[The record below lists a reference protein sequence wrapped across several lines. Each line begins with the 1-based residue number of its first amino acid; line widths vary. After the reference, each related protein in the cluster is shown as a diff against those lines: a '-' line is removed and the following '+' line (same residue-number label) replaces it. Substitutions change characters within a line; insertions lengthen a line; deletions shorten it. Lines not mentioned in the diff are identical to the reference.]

1 MILIIGASGRLGG
14 IVARRLLADGQ
25 PVRALSRTPAK
36 LAALS
41 SAGAEV
47 LAGDLRDPDSLR
59 RACQGVEA
67 VFSAAHG
74 FTGTGGYS
82 PLSVDDEGVRHLIE
96 AARAAGVG
104 QFVLMSILGARD
116 DHPVDLFRAK
126 YRAEQ
131 ALKASGLSATIL
143 RPTAFMELWLSIL
156 AEPMLKQGKAMIFGR
171 GANPINFVSV
181 EDVARYALI
190 GLRDPLS
197 RGMTIDIGGPEN
209 RSLTQLVALIEQ
221 TTGKTTSRQH
231 IPLPALRAMSV
242 LARPFNPA
250 FARQAGSAAYMDTHD
265 MTFDPAATLRRFP
278 GALRRIEDVARDLFG
293 AASVV

>member
-14 IVARRLLADGQ
+14 LVARRLLADGQ

-47 LAGDLRDPDSLR
+47 VAGDLRDPGSLR

-67 VFSAAHG
+67 ILSAAHG
-74 FTGTGGYS
+74 FTGTGGDS
-82 PLSVDDEGVRHLIE
+82 PHSVDDEGVRHLVE
-96 AARAAGVG
+96 VARAAGVG
-104 QFVLMSILGARD
+104 QFVLMSILGARA
-116 DHPVDLFRAK
+116 DHPVGLFRAK

-131 ALKASGLSATIL
+131 ALRSSGLSATIL

-171 GANPINFVSV
+171 GVNPINFVSV

-197 RGMTIDIGGPEN
+197 RGMTIDVGGPEN

-221 TTGKTTSRQH
+221 TTGKTTSHQH

-265 MTFDPAATLRRFP
+265 LTFDPAATLRRFP
-278 GALRRIEDVARDLFG
+278 GALRRIEEVARDLF
-293 AASVV
+293 AAIPVA